1 MHVPDFIDTPP
12 EVLTILTI
20 VGLLFA
26 ALSWLIKAQIVQNRE
41 LQPNHGSSLRDAVDR
56 IERGQAEMR
65 EDLREVRGQV
75 NEQHDRLFNSVG
87 KVHAR
92 IDEHIKDH
100 LQGKA

>member
-1 MHVPDFIDTPP
+1 MPEFIDTPP
-12 EVLTILTI
+12 EILTILTI
-20 VGLLFA
+20 VGLVFA
-26 ALSWLIKAQIVQNRE
+26 ALSWLIKAQISQNRE
-41 LQPNHGSSLRDAVDR
+41 LQPNHGTSLRDAVDR

-92 IDEHIKDH
+92 IDDHIKDH
-100 LQGKA
+100 FQGKA

>member
-1 MHVPDFIDTPP
+1 MPDFIDTPP

>member
-1 MHVPDFIDTPP
+1 MPEFIDTPP
-12 EVLTILTI
+12 EILTILTI
-20 VGLLFA
+20 VGILFA

-41 LQPNHGSSLRDAVDR
+41 LQPNHGSSLRDAIDR

-65 EDLREVRGQV
+65 DDLREVRGQV

-87 KVHAR
+87 KVHGR
-92 IDEHIKDH
+92 IDDHIKDH

>member
-1 MHVPDFIDTPP
+1 MPEFIDTAP
-12 EVLTILTI
+12 EILTILTI
-20 VGLLFA
+20 VGLVFA
-26 ALSWLIKAQIVQNRE
+26 ALSWLIKAQISQNRE
-41 LQPNHGSSLRDAVDR
+41 LQPNHGTSLRDAVDR

-65 EDLREVRGQV
+65 EDVREVRGQV

-100 LQGKA
+100 FQGKA